1 MERSSGGMK
10 AIARIFKAMDDN
22 GNKQLDVDDFRWG
35 FIDYGFNLS
44 KEEAA
49 KVLYHFDHDK
59 NGTVNFDEFLKTLKG
74 DLNEGRVALI
84 RQAYD
89 KLDANKNG
97 QVQLDDIAA
106 LYDAS
111 QHPDVVTGKKSP
123 EEVFR
128 EFMLQWDTN

>member
-1 MERSSGGMK
+1 M
-10 AIARIFKAMDDN
+10 
-22 GNKQLDVDDFRWG
+22 
-35 FIDYGFNLS
+35 S

-49 KVLYHFDHDK
+49 KVLDHFDHDK